1 MGEELPEK
9 LLVLLDG
16 LSVVD
21 SQTLSQKFGQDHQ
34 RIVGAIKSLEAL
46 GQYNQWYNKYITHT
60 LCILQC
66 YHVRKCQTWINF
78 NKNVVILYNF
88 KGNI

>member
-46 GQYNQWYNKYITHT
+46 GQYNQWYNMYVQYI
-60 LCILQC
+60 
-66 YHVRKCQTWINF
+66 RKCQTWINF
-78 NKNVVILYNF
+78 NKNVMIL
-88 KGNI
+88 

>member
-46 GQYNQWYNKYITHT
+46 GQYNQWYNKYTHT
-60 LCILQC
+60 L
-66 YHVRKCQTWINF
+66 YTTMYASVKH
-78 NKNVVILYNF
+78 
-88 KGNI
+88 G

>member
-9 LLVLLDG
+9 LLVHLDS

-46 GQYNQWYNKYITHT
+46 GKYFASHEHVKYNV
-60 LCILQC
+60 L
-66 YHVRKCQTWINF
+66 
-78 NKNVVILYNF
+78 VVV
-88 KGNI
+88 

>member
-46 GQYNQWYNKYITHT
+46 GQYNQWYNTYVLYSIHSIFFLNGILERQDYIV
-60 LCILQC
+60 L
-66 YHVRKCQTWINF
+66 F
-78 NKNVVILYNF
+78 
-88 KGNI
+88 

>member
-46 GQYNQWYNKYITHT
+46 GQYNQWYNMYVKYI
-60 LCILQC
+60 
-66 YHVRKCQTWINF
+66 RKCQTWINF
-78 NKNVVILYNF
+78 NKNVMIL
-88 KGNI
+88 

>member
-46 GQYNQWYNKYITHT
+46 GQYNQT
-60 LCILQC
+60 LCM
-66 YHVRKCQTWINF
+66 RKCQIWINF
-78 NKNVVILYNF
+78 NTNVLNLYVQL
-88 KGNI
+88 

>member
-9 LLVLLDG
+9 LLVLLDD

-46 GQYNQWYNKYITHT
+46 GQYNQLYNTT
-60 LCILQC
+60 FVC
-66 YHVRKCQTWINF
+66 KCQTWTNF
-78 NKNVVILYNF
+78 NKNVLIL
-88 KGNI
+88 